1 MIKKLINET
10 LRPSGKWSIKRLSA
24 FTSFWI
30 AVLYGFAPLV
40 TEFKV
45 HEFVFVGLLGYSA
58 TSLGLSVWNKKIKA
72 PHSNAQEY

>member
-1 MIKKLINET
+1 MIEKLINET

-30 AVLYGFAPLV
+30 AVFYAFAPLV
-40 TEFKV
+40 ASFEV

-58 TSLGLSVWNKKIKA
+58 TAIGLSVWNKSIDK
-72 PHSNAQEY
+72 